1 MAKKSTN
8 TEETKQSTVVLNDE
22 VKVNPTQDNTTN
34 SGSDTPEDTTQD
46 PTQDPVENTEGDSGD
61 NCPPAGD
68 CSNPDHVCT
77 CKPGHCPNKDCK
89 SGHYWTEG
97 DKTVQYLYHYDDE
110 TETKVDDADHRMVN
124 PIYEAPK
131 DPEPP
136 KDPDPVVPTPDPS
149 KPNPGQTPDT
159 PSNDCGDE
167 VAEPWAHDELLQ
179 DADGHT
185 GLERELRL
193 HCGVTYDVVKMWL
206 DEIASATDKDA
217 VIAKIAW
224 HIPTGGPKS
233 IKVHHKEKIIAALNV
248 LK

>member
-22 VKVNPTQDNTTN
+22 VNPIQDV
-34 SGSDTPEDTTQD
+34 
-46 PTQDPVENTEGDSGD
+46 VENTPTPI
-61 NCPPAGD
+61 NAGD
-68 CSNPDHVCT
+68 CSDPDHVCT

-97 DKTVQYLYHYDDE
+97 NESDQYLYHYDSDDE
-110 TETKVDDADHRMVN
+110 TIKLEDANHRKAN
-124 PIYEAPK
+124 PIYK
-131 DPEPP
+131 VPEPP
-136 KDPDPVVPTPDPS
+136 KDPEPSKPGPEPS
-149 KPNPGQTPDT
+149 KPNPEPSNPGGSTEDPDQI
-159 PSNDCGDE
+159 PSNDCGPE
-167 VAEPWAHDELLQ
+167 VEEPWAHDELLK

-206 DEIASATDKDA
+206 DEIATATDKDA
-217 VIAKIAW
+217 VIDKIAW

-233 IKVHHKEKIIAALNV
+233 IKVHHKAKIVEALKA

>member
-22 VKVNPTQDNTTN
+22 VNPIQD
-34 SGSDTPEDTTQD
+34 
-46 PTQDPVENTEGDSGD
+46 VENTSTPI
-61 NCPPAGD
+61 NAGD

-97 DKTVQYLYHYDDE
+97 TESDQYLYHYDSDDE
-110 TETKVDDADHRMVN
+110 TIKLEDADHRKAN
-124 PIYEAPK
+124 PNYTV
-131 DPEPP
+131 PEPP
-136 KDPDPVVPTPDPS
+136 KDPEPSKPGDKPGEIKPNPDQ
-149 KPNPGQTPDT
+149 KPNPGPSNPGGSTQDPDQI
-159 PSNDCGDE
+159 PSNDCGPE
-167 VAEPWAHDELLQ
+167 VEEPWAHDELLQ

-185 GLERELRL
+185 GLECELRL

-206 DEIASATDKDA
+206 DEIATATDKDA
-217 VIAKIAW
+217 VIDKIAW

-233 IKVHHKEKIIAALNV
+233 IKVHHKAKIVEALKA

>member
-8 TEETKQSTVVLNDE
+8 TEETKQSTVVLNDD
-22 VKVNPTQDNTTN
+22 TTIQDVAK
-34 SGSDTPEDTTQD
+34 DTPTSTD
-46 PTQDPVENTEGDSGD
+46 
-61 NCPPAGD
+61 AFD

-97 DKTVQYLYHYDDE
+97 TEKDQYLYHYDSDDE
-110 TETKVDDADHRMVN
+110 TIKLEDEDHRKANNNYKV
-124 PIYEAPK
+124 
-131 DPEPP
+131 PEPSKP
-136 KDPDPVVPTPDPS
+136 NPDQKPNPDPS
-149 KPNPGQTPDT
+149 KPGDGTQDPDQI
-159 PSNDCGDE
+159 PSNDCGPE
-167 VAEPWAHDELLQ
+167 VEEPWAHDELLQ
-179 DADGHT
+179 DAGGHT

-206 DEIASATDKDA
+206 DEIATATDKDA
-217 VIAKIAW
+217 VIDKIAW

-233 IKVHHKEKIIAALNV
+233 IKVHHKAKIVEALKA

>member
-22 VKVNPTQDNTTN
+22 VKVNPIQNDTAN
-34 SGSDTPEDTTQD
+34 SDSDTQ
-46 PTQDPVENTEGDSGD
+46 EG
-61 NCPPAGD
+61 AGPGNSD
-68 CSNPDHVCT
+68 CSNPNHVCT

-97 DKTVQYLYHYDDE
+97 TEKDQYLYHYDSDDE
-110 TETKVDDADHRMVN
+110 TIKLEDADHRKAN
-124 PIYEAPK
+124 PNYK
-131 DPEPP
+131 VPEPP
-136 KDPDPVVPTPDPS
+136 KDPEPS
-149 KPNPGQTPDT
+149 KPNPEPSKPDPEPSNPGGST
-159 PSNDCGDE
+159 QDPDQIPSNDCGPE
-167 VAEPWAHDELLQ
+167 VEEPWAHDELLQ

-206 DEIASATDKDA
+206 DEIATATDKDT
-217 VIAKIAW
+217 VIDKIAW

-233 IKVHHKEKIIAALNV
+233 IKVHHKAKIVEALKA

>member
-22 VKVNPTQDNTTN
+22 VNPIQDTTIQDIVE
-34 SGSDTPEDTTQD
+34 DTPT
-46 PTQDPVENTEGDSGD
+46 PIN
-61 NCPPAGD
+61 AGD

-97 DKTVQYLYHYDDE
+97 TESDQYLYHYDSADE
-110 TETKVDDADHRMVN
+110 TIKLEDADHRKAN
-124 PIYEAPK
+124 PNYKVPESPK
-131 DPEPP
+131 DPEPSKP
-136 KDPDPVVPTPDPS
+136 NPEPS
-149 KPNPGQTPDT
+149 KPNPEPSKPNPEPSNPGGSTEDPDQI
-159 PSNDCGDE
+159 PSNDCGPE

-206 DEIASATDKDA
+206 DEIATATDKDA
-217 VIAKIAW
+217 VIDKIAW

-233 IKVHHKEKIIAALNV
+233 IKVHHKAKIVEALKA

>member
-22 VKVNPTQDNTTN
+22 VNPIQ
-34 SGSDTPEDTTQD
+34 DTTIQD
-46 PTQDPVENTEGDSGD
+46 VVENTPTPTDTF
-61 NCPPAGD
+61 D

-77 CKPGHCPNKDCK
+77 CKPGHCSNKDCK

-97 DKTVQYLYHYDDE
+97 TESDQYLYHYDSDDE
-110 TETKVDDADHRMVN
+110 TIKLEDTDHRKAN
-124 PIYEAPK
+124 PLYNV
-131 DPEPP
+131 PEPP
-136 KDPDPVVPTPDPS
+136 K
-149 KPNPGQTPDT
+149 NPGQI
-159 PSNDCGDE
+159 PSNDCGPE
-167 VAEPWAHDELLQ
+167 LEEPWAHDELLQ
-179 DADGHT
+179 NADGHT

-206 DEIASATDKDA
+206 DEIATATDKDA
-217 VIAKIAW
+217 VIDKIAW

-233 IKVHHKEKIIAALNV
+233 IKVHHKAKIVDALKA

>member
-22 VKVNPTQDNTTN
+22 VNPIQ
-34 SGSDTPEDTTQD
+34 DTTT
-46 PTQDPVENTEGDSGD
+46 PTDTF
-61 NCPPAGD
+61 D

-97 DKTVQYLYHYDDE
+97 TESDPYLYHYDSDDE
-110 TETKVDDADHRMVN
+110 TIKLEDEDHRKENLLYKV
-124 PIYEAPK
+124 
-131 DPEPP
+131 PEPP
-136 KDPDPVVPTPDPS
+136 KDSESSKPGEIKPNPGPS
-149 KPNPGQTPDT
+149 KPNPGQSNPGDGTEDPNQI
-159 PSNDCGDE
+159 PSNDCGPE
-167 VAEPWAHDELLQ
+167 VEEPWAHDELLK

-206 DEIASATDKDA
+206 DEIATTTDKDA
-217 VIAKIAW
+217 VIDKIAW

-233 IKVHHKEKIIAALNV
+233 IKVHHKAKIVEALKA

>member
-8 TEETKQSTVVLNDE
+8 TEEAKQSTVVLNDE
-22 VKVNPTQDNTTN
+22 INPIQD
-34 SGSDTPEDTTQD
+34 Q
-46 PTQDPVENTEGDSGD
+46 VENTEDTLAPTDTGD

-68 CSNPDHVCT
+68 CSNPEHVCT
-77 CKPGHCPNKDCK
+77 CKPGHCPNENCK

-97 DKTVQYLYHYDDE
+97 TEKDQYLYHYDSDDE
-110 TETKVDDADHRMVN
+110 TTPSKTKEN
-124 PIYEAPK
+124 PIYVAPK
-131 DPEPP
+131 DPDDG
-136 KDPDPVVPTPDPS
+136 KTDPPTPP
-149 KPNPGQTPDT
+149 T
-159 PSNDCGDE
+159 PSNDCGPE

-193 HCGVTYDVVKMWL
+193 HCGVTYNVVKMWL
-206 DEIASATDKDA
+206 DDLATATDKDA
-217 VIAKIAW
+217 VIDKIAW

-233 IKVHHKEKIIAALNV
+233 IKVHHKEKIVKALKA

>member
-22 VKVNPTQDNTTN
+22 VKVNPIQ
-34 SGSDTPEDTTQD
+34 DTTIKEV
-46 PTQDPVENTEGDSGD
+46 VENTPTTTDT
-61 NCPPAGD
+61 GD

-97 DKTVQYLYHYDDE
+97 TESDQYLYHYDSDDE
-110 TETKVDDADHRMVN
+110 TIKKEDADHRKAN
-124 PIYEAPK
+124 PNYK
-131 DPEPP
+131 V
-136 KDPDPVVPTPDPS
+136 PD
-149 KPNPGQTPDT
+149 QI
-159 PSNDCGDE
+159 PSNDCGPE
-167 VAEPWAHDELLQ
+167 LKEPWAHDELLQ
-179 DADGHT
+179 NADGHT

-206 DEIASATDKDA
+206 DEIATATDKDA
-217 VIAKIAW
+217 VIDKIAW

-233 IKVHHKEKIIAALNV
+233 IKVHHKAKIVEALKA

>member
-22 VKVNPTQDNTTN
+22 VNPIQDTTIQN
-34 SGSDTPEDTTQD
+34 VVKDTPT
-46 PTQDPVENTEGDSGD
+46 PIN
-61 NCPPAGD
+61 AGD

-97 DKTVQYLYHYDDE
+97 TESDQYLYHYDSDDE
-110 TETKVDDADHRMVN
+110 SIKLEDADHRKAN
-124 PIYEAPK
+124 PNYTV
-131 DPEPP
+131 PEPP
-136 KDPDPVVPTPDPS
+136 KDPEPSKPGPEPS
-149 KPNPGQTPDT
+149 KPNPEPSNPGGSTEDPDQI
-159 PSNDCGDE
+159 PSNDCGPE
-167 VAEPWAHDELLQ
+167 LEEPWAHDELLQ
-179 DADGHT
+179 DADRHT

-206 DEIASATDKDA
+206 DEIATATDKDA
-217 VIAKIAW
+217 VIDKIAW

-233 IKVHHKEKIIAALNV
+233 IKVHHKAKIVEALKA

>member
-22 VKVNPTQDNTTN
+22 VNPIQDTTIKDVK
-34 SGSDTPEDTTQD
+34 DTPTPTDTI
-46 PTQDPVENTEGDSGD
+46 
-61 NCPPAGD
+61 D

-97 DKTVQYLYHYDDE
+97 TEKDQYLYHYDSDDE
-110 TETKVDDADHRMVN
+110 SIKIEDADHRKAN
-124 PIYEAPK
+124 PNYK
-131 DPEPP
+131 VPEPP
-136 KDPDPVVPTPDPS
+136 KDPEPS
-149 KPNPGQTPDT
+149 KPSEPSNPGGSTEDPNQI
-159 PSNDCGDE
+159 PSNDCGPE

-233 IKVHHKEKIIAALNV
+233 IKVHHKEKIIAALNA

>member
-22 VKVNPTQDNTTN
+22 VNPIQDTTIQDLVE
-34 SGSDTPEDTTQD
+34 DTPT
-46 PTQDPVENTEGDSGD
+46 PINT
-61 NCPPAGD
+61 GD

-97 DKTVQYLYHYDDE
+97 TETDQYLYHYDSDDE
-110 TETKVDDADHRMVN
+110 TIKLEDANHRKANPKYKV
-124 PIYEAPK
+124 
-131 DPEPP
+131 PEPP
-136 KDPDPVVPTPDPS
+136 KPNPEPS
-149 KPNPGQTPDT
+149 KPNPEPSKPNPEPSNPGGSTQDPDQI
-159 PSNDCGDE
+159 PSNDCGPE
-167 VAEPWAHDELLQ
+167 LEEPWAHDELLK

-206 DEIASATDKDA
+206 NEIATATDKDA
-217 VIAKIAW
+217 VIDKIAW

-233 IKVHHKEKIIAALNV
+233 IKVHHKAKIVEALKA

>member
-1 MAKKSTN
+1 MTKKSTN

-22 VKVNPTQDNTTN
+22 VNPIQDV
-34 SGSDTPEDTTQD
+34 
-46 PTQDPVENTEGDSGD
+46 VENTPTPI
-61 NCPPAGD
+61 NAGD
-68 CSNPDHVCT
+68 CSDPDHVCT

-97 DKTVQYLYHYDDE
+97 TESDQYLYHYDSDDE
-110 TETKVDDADHRMVN
+110 TIKLEDANHRKAN
-124 PIYEAPK
+124 PIYK
-131 DPEPP
+131 VPEPP
-136 KDPDPVVPTPDPS
+136 KDPEPSKPGPEPS
-149 KPNPGQTPDT
+149 KPNPEPSNPGGSTEDPDQI
-159 PSNDCGDE
+159 PSNDCGPE
-167 VAEPWAHDELLQ
+167 VEEPWAHDELLK

-206 DEIASATDKDA
+206 DEIATATDKDA
-217 VIAKIAW
+217 VIDKIAW

-233 IKVHHKEKIIAALNV
+233 IKVHHKAKIVEALKA

>member
-22 VKVNPTQDNTTN
+22 VNPIQDTTIQDVVK
-34 SGSDTPEDTTQD
+34 DTPTSTDT
-46 PTQDPVENTEGDSGD
+46 
-61 NCPPAGD
+61 AD

-89 SGHYWTEG
+89 SGHYWTKGTES
-97 DKTVQYLYHYDDE
+97 DQYLYHYDSDDE
-110 TETKVDDADHRMVN
+110 TIKLEDDDHRKEN
-124 PIYEAPK
+124 PIYKA
-131 DPEPP
+131 PEPP
-136 KDPDPVVPTPDPS
+136 KDPEPS
-149 KPNPGQTPDT
+149 KPGETKPNPDQT
-159 PSNDCGDE
+159 PSNDCGPE
-167 VAEPWAHDELLQ
+167 LEEPWAHDELLK

-206 DEIASATDKDA
+206 DEIATATDKDA
-217 VIAKIAW
+217 VIDKIAW

-233 IKVHHKEKIIAALNV
+233 IKVHHKAKIVEALKA

>member
-22 VKVNPTQDNTTN
+22 VNPIQ
-34 SGSDTPEDTTQD
+34 DTTIQN
-46 PTQDPVENTEGDSGD
+46 VENTPTPT
-61 NCPPAGD
+61 NAGD
-68 CSNPDHVCT
+68 CSNPDHKCT

-89 SGHYWTEG
+89 SGHYWTKGTES
-97 DKTVQYLYHYDDE
+97 DQYLYHYDSDDE
-110 TETKVDDADHRMVN
+110 TIKLEDADHRKAN
-124 PIYEAPK
+124 PNYK
-131 DPEPP
+131 VPEPP
-136 KDPDPVVPTPDPS
+136 KPNPEPS
-149 KPNPGQTPDT
+149 KPNPEPSKPGGSTQDPDQI
-159 PSNDCGDE
+159 PSNDCGPE
-167 VAEPWAHDELLQ
+167 LEEPWAHDELLQ

-206 DEIASATDKDA
+206 DEIATATDKDA
-217 VIAKIAW
+217 VIDKIAW

-233 IKVHHKEKIIAALNV
+233 IKVHHKAKIVEALKA

>member
-22 VKVNPTQDNTTN
+22 VNPIQDV
-34 SGSDTPEDTTQD
+34 
-46 PTQDPVENTEGDSGD
+46 VENTPTPI
-61 NCPPAGD
+61 NAGD
-68 CSNPDHVCT
+68 CSDPDHVCT

-97 DKTVQYLYHYDDE
+97 TESDQYLYHYDSDDE
-110 TETKVDDADHRMVN
+110 TIKLEDADHRKAN
-124 PIYEAPK
+124 PIYK
-131 DPEPP
+131 VPEPP
-136 KDPDPVVPTPDPS
+136 KDPEPSKPGPEPS
-149 KPNPGQTPDT
+149 KPNPEPSNPGGSTEDPDQI
-159 PSNDCGDE
+159 PSNDCGPE
-167 VAEPWAHDELLQ
+167 VEEPWAHDELLK

-206 DEIASATDKDA
+206 DEIATATDKDA
-217 VIAKIAW
+217 VIDKIAW

-233 IKVHHKEKIIAALNV
+233 IKVPHKAKIVEALKA

>member
-22 VKVNPTQDNTTN
+22 VNPIQDIVK
-34 SGSDTPEDTTQD
+34 DTPTTTDT
-46 PTQDPVENTEGDSGD
+46 V
-61 NCPPAGD
+61 D

-97 DKTVQYLYHYDDE
+97 TESDQYLYHYDSDDE
-110 TETKVDDADHRMVN
+110 TIKIEDADHRKEN
-124 PIYEAPK
+124 PIYKAPETPK
-131 DPEPP
+131 DPEPSKP
-136 KDPDPVVPTPDPS
+136 GET
-149 KPNPGQTPDT
+149 KPNPGQKPDT
-159 PSNDCGDE
+159 PSNDCGPE
-167 VAEPWAHDELLQ
+167 VEEPWAHDELLK

-206 DEIASATDKDA
+206 DEIATATDKDA
-217 VIAKIAW
+217 VIDKIAW

-233 IKVHHKEKIIAALNV
+233 IKVHHKAKIVEALKA

>member
-22 VKVNPTQDNTTN
+22 VKANPI
-34 SGSDTPEDTTQD
+34 
-46 PTQDPVENTEGDSGD
+46 QDPVENTEDTPAPTDTGD
-61 NCPPAGD
+61 NCPPVGD
-68 CSNPDHVCT
+68 CSNPAHVCT
-77 CKPGHCPNKDCK
+77 CKPGHCPNINCK

-97 DKTVQYLYHYDDE
+97 DKTVKFLYHYDTEDE
-110 TETKVDDADHRMVN
+110 TTPSKTKEN

-136 KDPDPVVPTPDPS
+136 KDPDDGKTDPPTPP
-149 KPNPGQTPDT
+149 T
-159 PSNDCGDE
+159 PSNDCGPE

-233 IKVHHKEKIIAALNV
+233 IKVHHKEKIIAALNA

>member
-22 VKVNPTQDNTTN
+22 VKVNPIQDDTVN
-34 SGSDTPEDTTQD
+34 SDSDTQEELGPD
-46 PTQDPVENTEGDSGD
+46 DS
-61 NCPPAGD
+61 D

-77 CKPGHCPNKDCK
+77 CKPGHCPNINCK

-97 DKTVQYLYHYDDE
+97 TESDQYLYHYDTDDE
-110 TETKVDDADHRMVN
+110 SIKIEDEDHRKEN
-124 PIYEAPK
+124 PIYKVPESPE
-131 DPEPP
+131 DPEGPE
-136 KDPDPVVPTPDPS
+136 DPD
-149 KPNPGQTPDT
+149 QT
-159 PSNDCGDE
+159 PSNDCGPE
-167 VAEPWAHDELLQ
+167 VKEPWAHDKLLE

-233 IKVHHKEKIIAALNV
+233 IKVHHKAKIIEALNA

>member
-8 TEETKQSTVVLNDE
+8 TEETKQSTVVLNDG
-22 VKVNPTQDNTTN
+22 VN
-34 SGSDTPEDTTQD
+34 TTQD
-46 PTQDPVENTEGDSGD
+46 TTIKNVENTPTPT
-61 NCPPAGD
+61 NAGD

-97 DKTVQYLYHYDDE
+97 TEKDQYLYHYDSDDE
-110 TETKVDDADHRMVN
+110 TIKKEDADHRKAN
-124 PIYEAPK
+124 PNYG
-131 DPEPP
+131 
-136 KDPDPVVPTPDPS
+136 VPGS
-149 KPNPGQTPDT
+149 SNPGQSNPGQSNPGGSTQDPNQI
-159 PSNDCGDE
+159 PSNDCGPE
-167 VAEPWAHDELLQ
+167 VEEPWAHDELLK

-206 DEIASATDKDA
+206 DEIATATDKDA
-217 VIAKIAW
+217 VIDKIAW

-233 IKVHHKEKIIAALNV
+233 IKVHHKAKIVEALKA

>member
-22 VKVNPTQDNTTN
+22 VNPIQ
-34 SGSDTPEDTTQD
+34 DTPT
-46 PTQDPVENTEGDSGD
+46 PIN
-61 NCPPAGD
+61 AGD

-97 DKTVQYLYHYDDE
+97 TESDQYLYHYDSDDE
-110 TETKVDDADHRMVN
+110 TIKLEDADHRKAN
-124 PIYEAPK
+124 PKYKVPEPPK

-136 KDPDPVVPTPDPS
+136 KPNPEPSNPNPEPSNPGGSTEDPD
-149 KPNPGQTPDT
+149 QI
-159 PSNDCGDE
+159 PSNDCGLE
-167 VAEPWAHDELLQ
+167 VEEPWAHDELLK

-206 DEIASATDKDA
+206 DEIATATDKDA
-217 VIAKIAW
+217 VIDKIAW

-233 IKVHHKEKIIAALNV
+233 IKVHHKAKIVEALKA

>member
-22 VKVNPTQDNTTN
+22 VNPIQ
-34 SGSDTPEDTTQD
+34 DTTIQD
-46 PTQDPVENTEGDSGD
+46 VVENTPTPI
-61 NCPPAGD
+61 NAGD

-97 DKTVQYLYHYDDE
+97 TESDQYLYHYDSDDE
-110 TETKVDDADHRMVN
+110 TIKLEDADHRKAN
-124 PIYEAPK
+124 PKYK
-131 DPEPP
+131 VPE
-136 KDPDPVVPTPDPS
+136 PS
-149 KPNPGQTPDT
+149 KPNPEPSKPNPEPSNPGGSTEDPDQI
-159 PSNDCGDE
+159 PSNDCGPE
-167 VAEPWAHDELLQ
+167 VEEPWAHDELLK

-206 DEIASATDKDA
+206 DEIATATNKDA
-217 VIAKIAW
+217 VIDKIAW

-233 IKVHHKEKIIAALNV
+233 IKVHHKAKIVEALKA

>member
-22 VKVNPTQDNTTN
+22 VNPIQ
-34 SGSDTPEDTTQD
+34 DTPA
-46 PTQDPVENTEGDSGD
+46 PIN
-61 NCPPAGD
+61 AGD

-77 CKPGHCPNKDCK
+77 CKPGHCPNENCN

-97 DKTVQYLYHYDDE
+97 TESDQYLYHYDTEDE
-110 TETKVDDADHRMVN
+110 TTPSKTKEN
-124 PIYEAPK
+124 PIYKA
-131 DPEPP
+131 PEPP
-136 KDPDPVVPTPDPS
+136 KDPDPSKPGET
-149 KPNPGQTPDT
+149 KPNPGDSTQDPDQI
-159 PSNDCGDE
+159 PSNDCGPE
-167 VAEPWAHDELLQ
+167 LEEPWAHDELLQ
-179 DADGHT
+179 DVDGHT

-206 DEIASATDKDA
+206 DEIATATDKDA
-217 VIAKIAW
+217 VIDKIAW

-233 IKVHHKEKIIAALNV
+233 IKVHHKAKIVEALKA

>member
-22 VKVNPTQDNTTN
+22 VKVNPIQDTTIKDVK
-34 SGSDTPEDTTQD
+34 DTPTPTDTF
-46 PTQDPVENTEGDSGD
+46 
-61 NCPPAGD
+61 D
-68 CSNPDHVCT
+68 CSNPDHACT

-97 DKTVQYLYHYDDE
+97 TESDQYLYHYDSDDE
-110 TETKVDDADHRMVN
+110 TIKLEDADHRTAN
-124 PIYEAPK
+124 PNYK
-131 DPEPP
+131 VPEPP
-136 KDPDPVVPTPDPS
+136 KDPEPS
-149 KPNPGQTPDT
+149 KPNPEPSKPNPEPSNPGGSTQDPDQI
-159 PSNDCGDE
+159 PSNDCGPE
-167 VAEPWAHDELLQ
+167 VEEPWAHDELLK

-193 HCGVTYDVVKMWL
+193 HCGVTYNVVKMWL
-206 DEIASATDKDA
+206 DEIATATDKDA
-217 VIAKIAW
+217 VIDKIAW

-233 IKVHHKEKIIAALNV
+233 IKVHHKAKIVEALKA

>member
-22 VKVNPTQDNTTN
+22 VNPIQ
-34 SGSDTPEDTTQD
+34 DTPT
-46 PTQDPVENTEGDSGD
+46 PINT
-61 NCPPAGD
+61 GD

-97 DKTVQYLYHYDDE
+97 TESDQYLYHYDSDDE
-110 TETKVDDADHRMVN
+110 TIKLEDADHRKAN
-124 PIYEAPK
+124 PKYK
-131 DPEPP
+131 VPEPP
-136 KDPDPVVPTPDPS
+136 KDPEPS
-149 KPNPGQTPDT
+149 KPGEIKPNPDQKPNPNPSNPGGSTQDPDQI
-159 PSNDCGDE
+159 PSNDCGPE
-167 VAEPWAHDELLQ
+167 LEEPWAHDELLQ
-179 DADGHT
+179 DADEHT

-206 DEIASATDKDA
+206 DEIATATDKDA
-217 VIAKIAW
+217 VIDKIAW

-233 IKVHHKEKIIAALNV
+233 IKVHHKAKIVDALKA

>member
-22 VKVNPTQDNTTN
+22 VNPIQD
-34 SGSDTPEDTTQD
+34 
-46 PTQDPVENTEGDSGD
+46 VENTPTPI
-61 NCPPAGD
+61 NAGD

-97 DKTVQYLYHYDDE
+97 TETDQYLYHYDSDDE
-110 TETKVDDADHRMVN
+110 TIKLEDANHRKANPKYKV
-124 PIYEAPK
+124 
-131 DPEPP
+131 PEPP
-136 KDPDPVVPTPDPS
+136 KDPEPS
-149 KPNPGQTPDT
+149 KPNPEPSKPGETKPNPGDSTQDPDQI
-159 PSNDCGDE
+159 PSNDCGPE
-167 VAEPWAHDELLQ
+167 LEEPWAHDELLQ

-206 DEIASATDKDA
+206 AEIATATNKDA
-217 VIAKIAW
+217 VIDKIAW

-233 IKVHHKEKIIAALNV
+233 IKVHHKAKIVEALKA

>member
-22 VKVNPTQDNTTN
+22 VNPIQDTN
-34 SGSDTPEDTTQD
+34 IQNV
-46 PTQDPVENTEGDSGD
+46 VENTSTPTDTF
-61 NCPPAGD
+61 D

-97 DKTVQYLYHYDDE
+97 TESDQYLYHYDSDDE
-110 TETKVDDADHRMVN
+110 TIKLEDEDHRKAN
-124 PIYEAPK
+124 PNYK
-131 DPEPP
+131 VPEPP
-136 KDPDPVVPTPDPS
+136 KDPEPS
-149 KPNPGQTPDT
+149 KPGEIKPNPDQKPNPEPSNPGGSTEDPDQI
-159 PSNDCGDE
+159 PSNDCGPE
-167 VAEPWAHDELLQ
+167 LEEPWAHDELLQ

-193 HCGVTYDVVKMWL
+193 HCGVTYDVVNMWL
-206 DEIASATDKDA
+206 DEIATATDKDA
-217 VIAKIAW
+217 VIDKIAW

-233 IKVHHKEKIIAALNV
+233 IKVHHKAKIVEALKA

>member
-8 TEETKQSTVVLNDE
+8 TETKQSTVVLNDE
-22 VKVNPTQDNTTN
+22 VKVNPIQDDTVN
-34 SGSDTPEDTTQD
+34 SD
-46 PTQDPVENTEGDSGD
+46 PQEGAGPGD
-61 NCPPAGD
+61 GD
-68 CSNPDHVCT
+68 CSNPDHVCI

-97 DKTVQYLYHYDDE
+97 TESDQYLYHYDTDDE
-110 TETKVDDADHRMVN
+110 SIKLEDEDHRKAN
-124 PIYEAPK
+124 PIYK
-131 DPEPP
+131 VPEPP
-136 KDPDPVVPTPDPS
+136 EDPEGPEDPD
-149 KPNPGQTPDT
+149 QTPSD
-159 PSNDCGDE
+159 DCGPE
-167 VAEPWAHDELLQ
+167 VAEPWAHNELLQ

-233 IKVHHKEKIIAALNV
+233 IKVHHKEKIVEALNA

>member
-8 TEETKQSTVVLNDE
+8 TETKQSTVVLNDE
-22 VKVNPTQDNTTN
+22 VKVNPIQDDTVN
-34 SGSDTPEDTTQD
+34 SD
-46 PTQDPVENTEGDSGD
+46 PQEGAGPGD
-61 NCPPAGD
+61 GD
-68 CSNPDHVCT
+68 CSNPDHVCI

-97 DKTVQYLYHYDDE
+97 TESDQYLYHYDTDDE
-110 TETKVDDADHRMVN
+110 SIKIEDEDHRKAN
-124 PIYEAPK
+124 PIYK
-131 DPEPP
+131 VPEPP
-136 KDPDPVVPTPDPS
+136 KDPEGPED
-149 KPNPGQTPDT
+149 PGQTPSD
-159 PSNDCGDE
+159 DCGPE

-179 DADGHT
+179 EADGHT

-233 IKVHHKEKIIAALNV
+233 IKVHHKEKIVEALNA

>member
-22 VKVNPTQDNTTN
+22 VNPIQDTN
-34 SGSDTPEDTTQD
+34 IHNV
-46 PTQDPVENTEGDSGD
+46 VENTPTSTDTV
-61 NCPPAGD
+61 D

-97 DKTVQYLYHYDDE
+97 TEKDQYLYHYDSDDE
-110 TETKVDDADHRMVN
+110 TIKLEDENHRKAN
-124 PIYEAPK
+124 PIYNV
-131 DPEPP
+131 PEPP
-136 KDPDPVVPTPDPS
+136 KDPEASKPGEI
-149 KPNPGQTPDT
+149 KPNPDQKPNPEPSNPGGSTQDPDQIPDT
-159 PSNDCGDE
+159 PSNDCGSE
-167 VAEPWAHDELLQ
+167 LEEPWAHDELLQ
-179 DADGHT
+179 DADGRT

-217 VIAKIAW
+217 VIDKIAW

-233 IKVHHKEKIIAALNV
+233 IKVHHKAKIVEDLKAL
-248 LK
+248 K

>member
-22 VKVNPTQDNTTN
+22 VNPIQDTTIQDVVK
-34 SGSDTPEDTTQD
+34 DTPTSTDT
-46 PTQDPVENTEGDSGD
+46 V
-61 NCPPAGD
+61 D

-97 DKTVQYLYHYDDE
+97 TEKDQYLYHYDSDDE
-110 TETKVDDADHRMVN
+110 TIKLEDADHRKAN
-124 PIYEAPK
+124 PNYK
-131 DPEPP
+131 VPEPP
-136 KDPDPVVPTPDPS
+136 KDPEAS
-149 KPNPGQTPDT
+149 KPGEINPNPGPSNPGGSTEDPDQI
-159 PSNDCGDE
+159 PSNDCGPE
-167 VAEPWAHDELLQ
+167 VEEPWAHDELLK

-206 DEIASATDKDA
+206 DEIATATDKDT
-217 VIAKIAW
+217 VIDKIAW

-233 IKVHHKEKIIAALNV
+233 IKVHHKAKIVEALKA